1 MTVWLVV
8 EEVTRKSCPTVSDTL
23 ALWLGAPVVSWELI
37 LMVYSPALASF
48 GMLTVAVRFVV
59 PPLTTVSGFV
69 GVSVHMAAGSELA
82 SQVTLI
88 FPLYEKE
95 ELNCRLAVAC
105 APGVTESVCVPEME

>member
-1 MTVWLVV
+1 VTDWLVV
-8 EEVTRKSCPTVSDTL
+8 EEVTRKSCPTVSKTL

-37 LMVYSPALASF
+37 LMLYWPGFASF
-48 GMLTVAVRFVV
+48 GTLIVAVRFVV

-69 GVSVHMAAGSELA
+69 GVSVHVAPGSELA
-82 SQVTLI
+82 SQFTLI

-105 APGVTESVCVPEME
+105 APGVPESVCVPEME